1 MKTIMPKQID
11 AAGRKWF
18 IVDAKGQTLWRLA
31 TKLSVILKG
40 KHKVNFA
47 PHVDNGDYVI
57 VINADKFAVTGKKMT
72 DKTYYRHTGFL
83 WGLKEISLEN
93 LLTKKPTRALELA
106 IKGMLPKNKLRKS
119 MISRLKL
126 FSGTEH
132 KYNAQQPEEIKL

>member
-11 AAGRKWF
+11 AADRKWF

-31 TKLSVILKG
+31 TQLSVILKW

-57 VINADKFAVTGKKMT
+57 VINADKFAVTGKKMS
-72 DKTYYRHTGFL
+72 DKMYYRHTGFL
-83 WGLKEISLEN
+83 GGLKEISMEN
-93 LLTKKPTRALELA
+93 LLIKKPTKTSELA
-106 IKGMLPKNKLRKS
+106 IRGMLPKNKLRKS
-119 MISRLKL
+119 MVSRLKL